1 MVADYLPKSPEVHS
15 LSVKPGEGQQVVRLW
30 RHAQLSTSPPPPPLT
45 HFLKQKAGYS
55 PGGHHLLQLS
65 SCLDRYPVKSTHP
78 SSGGAAAIVA
88 GRCPISHVSSEVG
101 ERGQGTEVQM
111 R

>member
-1 MVADYLPKSPEVHS
+1 MVAGYLPRSPEVHS

-30 RHAQLSTSPPPPPLT
+30 RHVQLSASPLPPPLT
-45 HFLKQKAGYS
+45 PFLKQKAGYS

-65 SCLDRYPVKSTHP
+65 SCLDKCLVKSTCP
-78 SSGGAAAIVA
+78 SSGGAVAIVV
-88 GRCPISHVSSEVG
+88 GRYPISHESSEVG
-101 ERGQGTEVQM
+101 EGGQGIEVQV